1 MNASCM
7 LYETYYFSFSVCW
20 DSHCLL
26 WFLVLI
32 KIAAWTLYMCGLSN
46 ILWQADIF
54 LEREIEINP
63 KLPSQ
68 STGAF
73 SYILLYITF
82 NAGAVLSAF

>member
-1 MNASCM
+1 
-7 LYETYYFSFSVCW
+7 
-20 DSHCLL
+20 
-26 WFLVLI
+26 
-32 KIAAWTLYMCGLSN
+32 MCGLSN